1 MGTQIHTVTNLY
13 NYITKVRQVE
23 NLRLQI
29 RRKEEDLRLLKQLH
43 EVYTNLGCTSMLE
56 GSQRRINKVQV
67 DILLLELDTKRLEE
81 QFEVA
86 DFLND

>member
-13 NYITKVRQVE
+13 NYITKVRRVE
-23 NLRLQI
+23 NLKLQI

-56 GSQRRINKVQV
+56 GSQSRINKIQI
-67 DILLLELDTKRLEE
+67 DILLLELGKKRLEE

-86 DFLND
+86 DFIRD